1 MNELFF
7 ITKHQ
12 LISWLRNL
20 GMLMK
25 FGSLDS
31 EGGKLAVLILYFF
44 NKKSYTA
51 ELELHCSVLKATA

>member
-31 EGGKLAVLILYFF
+31 EGGKSAVLILYFF
-44 NKKSYTA
+44 NKKVTLQNSNFN
-51 ELELHCSVLKATA
+51 LLW

>member
-31 EGGKLAVLILYFF
+31 EGGKSAVLILYFF

-51 ELELHCSVLKATA
+51 RVYV

>member
-31 EGGKLAVLILYFF
+31 EGRKSKGLILYFL
-44 NKKSYTA
+44 NKKKVTLKNSNFTA
-51 ELELHCSVLKATA
+51 LSKASA

>member
-31 EGGKLAVLILYFF
+31 ERGKSAVLILYFF

>member
-31 EGGKLAVLILYFF
+31 EGGKSAVLILYFF
-44 NKKSYTA
+44 NKKVTLQNSNFT
-51 ELELHCSVLKATA
+51 VLS

>member
-31 EGGKLAVLILYFF
+31 EGEKSAVLILYFF
-44 NKKSYTA
+44 NKKVTLQNSNFT
-51 ELELHCSVLKATA
+51 VLS

>member
-31 EGGKLAVLILYFF
+31 EGGKVSSINLVFPQQ
-44 NKKSYTA
+44 KSYTA
-51 ELELHCSVLKATA
+51 ELELQLTLVIRC